1 MPMALSLDLRTRIL
15 RAYDNGEGTRIDIA
29 NRFSVSLGMVKKL
42 LSQRRKI
49 GHIRHLH
56 DRAGRKKTILPE
68 HRNAIVKHLA
78 EKPDMTLAELRSAL
92 GLTCTLTAIHYVLD
106 DMNLT
111 LKKRRSAPLSKT
123 ATTSARTASSGRKT
137 KEA

>member
-1 MPMALSLDLRTRIL
+1 MAFSLDLRSRIL
-15 RAYDNGEGTRIDIA
+15 RAYDNGQGTRLDIA
-29 NRFSVSLGMVKKL
+29 KRFCVSLGMVKKL

-68 HRNAIVKHLA
+68 HRDAIRKHLA
-78 EKPDMTLAELRSAL
+78 EKPDMTLAELRTAL
-92 GLTCTLTAIHYVLD
+92 GLTCTLTAIHYVLA

-111 LKKRRSAPLSKT
+111 LKKRRSAPPSKSVT
-123 ATTSARTASSGRKT
+123 MSARTASSGRKP

>member
-1 MPMALSLDLRTRIL
+1 MAFSLDLRSRIL
-15 RAYDNGEGTRIDIA
+15 RAYDNGQGTRLDIA
-29 NRFSVSLGMVKKL
+29 KRFSVSLGMVKKL

-68 HRNAIVKHLA
+68 HRDAIRKHLA
-78 EKPDMTLAELRSAL
+78 EKPDMTLAELRTAL
-92 GLTCTLTAIHYVLD
+92 GITCTLTAIHYVLA

-111 LKKRRSAPLSKT
+111 LKKRRSAPPSKSV
-123 ATTSARTASSGRKT
+123 TTSARTASSGSKPR
-137 KEA
+137 EA